1 MLVFFG
7 HDDHR
12 PLMPSW
18 HRSGEPSPFPDIL
31 HMEAVVD
38 CAAGLDWQIAP
49 HRHLHLHQVFLI
61 QSGEV
66 RLSIDGKPQHGK
78 TPLLM
83 SFPHGY
89 AHGFAFSAG
98 TLGHVFALPAGDFPE
113 LFGPQTETQ
122 AALDRA
128 FVICGAGPSP
138 VFEEPARLHAAQG
151 PLRRL
156 RLRAAAVT
164 LCCAVAELGGPA
176 RPQVWPG
183 GARMRVQEVGFV
195 PDFDDPAYF
204 ARAFRRVLGTSASDN
219 HRRREAEG

>member
-1 MLVFFG
+1 MLVSSG

-18 HRSGEPSPFPDIL
+18 HFSGEPSPFPDIL

-38 CAAGLDWQIAP
+38 RAAGLDWQIAP

-61 QSGEV
+61 QSGER

-83 SFPHGY
+83 NLPGGY
-89 AHGFAFSAG
+89 VHGFAFSVG
-98 TLGHVFALPAGDFPE
+98 TLGHVFTLPAGDFPE

-122 AALDRA
+122 AALERA
-128 FVICGAGPSP
+128 FVICGAGLSP
-138 VFEEPARLHAAQG
+138 VFEELARLHAALG

-164 LCCAVAELGGPA
+164 LYCAVAELGGPA
-176 RPQVWPG
+176 HPQARPRRRSDA
-183 GARMRVQEVGFV
+183 GARGGLCAGF
-195 PDFDDPAYF
+195 
-204 ARAFRRVLGTSASDN
+204 
-219 HRRREAEG
+219 